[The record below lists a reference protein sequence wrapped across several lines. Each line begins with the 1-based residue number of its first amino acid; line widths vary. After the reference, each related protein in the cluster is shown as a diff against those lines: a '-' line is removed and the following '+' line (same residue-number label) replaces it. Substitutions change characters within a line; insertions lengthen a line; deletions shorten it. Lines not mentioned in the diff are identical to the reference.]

1 MEGTIVN
8 FRGGVHTQTGN
19 QMVIIVDGV
28 SNIEKA
34 KGLVGK
40 KVIWTSPAKKE
51 KKEITGKITF
61 AHGNKGAVRALF
73 ERGMPGQAVGQKVRI
88 E

>member
-1 MEGTIVN
+1 MEGIIVN
-8 FRGGVHTQTGN
+8 FRRGVHTQTGN
-19 QMVIIVDGV
+19 QMVIVVNG
-28 SNIEKA
+28 SNDKEKA
-34 KGLVGK
+34 KELVGK
-40 KVIWTSPAKKE
+40 KVVWTSPGKNKT
-51 KKEITGKITF
+51 EITGKITF